1 MLNSNDNEHDD
12 RERCIHCGEPAT
24 TTNECGDWICDDCAS
39 ELYVHCEQC
48 GDLTERDDAIA
59 DYAGN
64 EYCPYCAG
72 NYLYT
77 CEHCGELVHADDAI
91 TVSYW
96 RWTGCI
102 RSEQHDT
109 YCPDCASEHLTTCVC
124 CDEYVHIDNVTFDRN
139 GEPYCEDCA
148 NEHLRCCDNCNE
160 YFRLDD
166 GEYNDDTG
174 EWYCNNCVDN
184 YNGGLSYHTTR
195 ARRFYGEPDNA
206 RYFGVEI
213 EHDNGNALRDCVVDL
228 RRELGD
234 FAELKHD
241 GSLNRGYEIATMP
254 ASLEYHQ
261 TSDWMT
267 RVQAIASEHGFKSH
281 DTSTC
286 GLHVHV
292 SRLGLGRTWEERDY
306 TVAKMILLVY
316 RFYYAH
322 LIPFSRRNGDRA
334 SQWASDTGVWYDYQP
349 DDSRD
354 QHTDKAKKHIR
365 GNGRYVALN
374 CRPDYTV
381 EFRIFRGSL
390 IPATILASIELCD
403 AISEYALTHTAPECC
418 AATWDDVITV
428 KEYKALPAYNDLR
441 AKKYDESRLR
451 VV

>member
-1 MLNSNDNEHDD
+1 MLNSSKNEHSD
-12 RERCIHCGEPAT
+12 REHCIHCGEPAT
-24 TTNECGDWICDDCAS
+24 TMNEHGDWICDDCAS

-48 GDLTERDDAIA
+48 GDLTERDDAIT

-64 EYCPYCAG
+64 DYCPYCAG

-77 CEHCGELVHADDAI
+77 CEHCGELIHTDDAI

-96 RWTGCI
+96 RWIGCI

-124 CDEYVHIDNVTFDRN
+124 CDEYVHIDNVTLDRN
-139 GEPYCEDCA
+139 DEPYCEDCA
-148 NEHLRCCDNCNE
+148 NEHLHCCDNCNE
-160 YFRLDD
+160 YFHWDD

-174 EWYCNNCVDN
+174 EWYCNNCIDN
-184 YNGGLSYHTTR
+184 YNGGLSYHTTH

-228 RRELGD
+228 RRELDD

-306 TVAKMILLVY
+306 TIAKMILLVY
-316 RFYYAH
+316 RFYHSH
-322 LIPFSRRNGDRA
+322 LMPFSRRNSDRA
-334 SQWASDTGVWYDYQP
+334 SQWASDTGVWHDYQP
-349 DDSRD
+349 GDSRD

-365 GNGRYVALN
+365 GSGRYVALN

-418 AATWDDVITV
+418 TATWDDVITV
-428 KEYKALPAYNDLR
+428 KEYKALPMYNELR
-441 AKKYDESRLR
+441 ARKYDESRLR

>member
-1 MLNSNDNEHDD
+1 MLF
-12 RERCIHCGEPAT
+12 
-24 TTNECGDWICDDCAS
+24 
-39 ELYVHCEQC
+39 
-48 GDLTERDDAIA
+48 
-59 DYAGN
+59 
-64 EYCPYCAG
+64 
-72 NYLYT
+72 
-77 CEHCGELVHADDAI
+77 
-91 TVSYW
+91 
-96 RWTGCI
+96 
-102 RSEQHDT
+102 RS
-109 YCPDCASEHLTTCVC
+109 
-124 CDEYVHIDNVTFDRN
+124 
-139 GEPYCEDCA
+139 
-148 NEHLRCCDNCNE
+148 
-160 YFRLDD
+160 
-166 GEYNDDTG
+166 
-174 EWYCNNCVDN
+174 
-184 YNGGLSYHTTR
+184 
-195 ARRFYGEPDNA
+195 
-206 RYFGVEI
+206 
-213 EHDNGNALRDCVVDL
+213 
-228 RRELGD
+228 
-234 FAELKHD
+234 
-241 GSLNRGYEIATMP
+241 SLNRGYEIATMP

-261 TSDWMT
+261 SSDWMT

-306 TVAKMILLVY
+306 TIAKMILLVY
-316 RFYYAH
+316 RFYYSH

-334 SQWASDTGVWYDYQP
+334 SQWASDTGVWYDYQS
-349 DDSRD
+349 DDTRD

-441 AKKYDESRLR
+441 VKKYDESRLR

>member
-1 MLNSNDNEHDD
+1 MLNSNENEHDD
-12 RERCIHCGEPAT
+12 RKRCIHCGEPAT

-48 GDLTERDDAIA
+48 D
-59 DYAGN
+59 
-64 EYCPYCAG
+64 
-72 NYLYT
+72 
-77 CEHCGELVHADDAI
+77 ELVHTDDAI

-96 RWTGCI
+96 RWVGCI
-102 RSEQHDT
+102 RSWQHDT

-148 NEHLRCCDNCNE
+148 NEHLRCCDSCNE
-160 YFRLDD
+160 YFHWDD
-166 GEYNDDTG
+166 GEYDEDTG
-174 EWYCNNCVDN
+174 ESYCHNCIDN
-184 YNGGLSYHTTR
+184 YNGGLSYHTTH

-228 RRELGD
+228 RRELDD
-234 FAELKHD
+234 FAELKYD
-241 GSLNRGYEIATMP
+241 GSLNCGYEIATMP

-261 TSDWMT
+261 SSDWMT

-306 TVAKMILLVY
+306 TIAKMILLVY
-316 RFYYAH
+316 RFYYSH
-322 LIPFSRRNGDRA
+322 LRPFSRRESNRA
-334 SQWASDTGVWYDYQP
+334 SQWASDTGVWYNYQS
-349 DDSRD
+349 DDTRD
-354 QHTDKAKKHIR
+354 QHTDKAKKHIQ

-441 AKKYDESRLR
+441 AEKYDESRLR

>member
-1 MLNSNDNEHDD
+1 MLNSNEC
-12 RERCIHCGEPAT
+12 CIHCGEPAT
-24 TTNECGDWICDDCAS
+24 TMNEHGDWICDDCAS

-48 GDLTERDDAIA
+48 GDLTERDDAIT

-64 EYCPYCAG
+64 EYCPDCAD

-77 CEHCGELVHADDAI
+77 CEQCGELVHTDDAV
-91 TVSYW
+91 TVSYRCRVSYW
-96 RWTGCI
+96 CRVGCI

-109 YCPDCASEHLTTCVC
+109 YCPYCASEHLTTCVC
-124 CDEYVHIDNVTFDRN
+124 CNEYAHIDNVTFDRN

-148 NEHLRCCDNCNE
+148 NEHLRCCDECGE
-160 YFRLDD
+160 YFHCDD

-174 EWYCNNCVDN
+174 EWYCNDCTDN
-184 YNGGLSYHTTR
+184 YNGGLSYHATH
-195 ARRFYGEPDNA
+195 ARRFYGGADNA
-206 RYFGVEI
+206 RYFGVEV
-213 EHDNGNALRDCVVDL
+213 EHDNGDALRDCVVDL
-228 RRELGD
+228 RRALDD

-261 TSDWMT
+261 SSDWMT
-267 RVQAIASEHGFKSH
+267 RVQAIANKHGFRSH

-292 SRLGLGRTWEERDY
+292 SRLGLGCTWEERDY
-306 TVAKMILLVY
+306 TIAKMILLVY
-316 RFYYAH
+316 RFYYSH

-334 SQWASDTGVWYDYQP
+334 SQWASDTGVWYDYQS

-354 QHTDKAKKHIR
+354 QHTYKAKKHIR

-418 AATWDDVITV
+418 AATWDDIITV

>member
-1 MLNSNDNEHDD
+1 MLNSNENEHDD
-12 RERCIHCGEPAT
+12 RKRCIHCGEPAT

-48 GDLTERDDAIA
+48 GDLTERDDAIT

-64 EYCPYCAG
+64 DYCPYCAG

-77 CEHCGELVHADDAI
+77 CEHCGELVHTDDAI

-160 YFRLDD
+160 YFHWDD

-174 EWYCNNCVDN
+174 ESYCNNCIDN
-184 YNGGLSYHTTR
+184 YNGGLSYHTTH

-213 EHDNGNALRDCVVDL
+213 EHDNGNALRDCVADL

-234 FAELKHD
+234 FAELKYD

-306 TVAKMILLVY
+306 TIAKMILLVY
-316 RFYYAH
+316 RFYYSH
-322 LIPFSRRNGDRA
+322 LMPFSRRESNRA
-334 SQWASDTGVWYDYQP
+334 SQWASDTGVWYDYQS
-349 DDSRD
+349 DDTRD

-441 AKKYDESRLR
+441 VKKYDESRLR

>member
-24 TTNECGDWICDDCAS
+24 ITNECGDWICDDCAS

-64 EYCPYCAG
+64 EYCPYCDG

-96 RWTGCI
+96 RWTGYI

-160 YFRLDD
+160 YFHWDD

-174 EWYCNNCVDN
+174 EWYCNNCIDN
-184 YNGGLSYHTTR
+184 YNGGLSYHTTH

-316 RFYYAH
+316 RFYYSH

-334 SQWASDTGVWYDYQP
+334 SQWASDTGVWYDYQS

-441 AKKYDESRLR
+441 VKKYDESRLR